1 MRIKY
6 LLSFS
11 LAALISGI
19 TAAEETSAKDSTPLT
34 IERVAELARQ
44 VAPEIAAARLG
55 QSITELEIRG
65 SYAFVYPHLS
75 ASASYTRS
83 SLDYNEIP
91 IFGNVAFNREDE
103 YRAGVTWSQF
113 LYTYDRLG
121 AAQDADRFLTQLAKQ
136 QVALTQRDMSY
147 AARIAFEQVRLTR
160 AALLIA
166 QLRVTQRQGEYDDA
180 KALADIGRATLTDAN
195 LAQISFAHAQSELV
209 AAQSD
214 HETARVKL
222 SALIGYELAKM
233 PAVQDEPLP
242 RPDLAQLIAHADK
255 QLTTTGEPVRLQL
268 QENYEQAVS
277 RLERSQARPSLNA
290 RATYGGDGAQY
301 DNLDAAWSVSVALN
315 WDLYDGG
322 LTLAHSERSAQ
333 RSQQIR
339 LERAAIQRDRRIK
352 LDQARSQSRSIL
364 EQITLAEQ
372 VVTLAKQNYDDARA
386 QYRAGRLTQTQVG
399 DSSIRLAD
407 AYYRLLSVRY
417 QEAVIAHELER
428 LAE

>member
-1 MRIKY
+1 LSG
-6 LLSFS
+6 LLN
-11 LAALISGI
+11 
-19 TAAEETSAKDSTPLT
+19 
-34 IERVAELARQ
+34 
-44 VAPEIAAARLG
+44 
-55 QSITELEIRG
+55 
-65 SYAFVYPHLS
+65 YAFVYPHLS

-91 IFGNVAFNREDE
+91 IFGNVAFNREHE

-121 AAQDADRFLTQLAKQ
+121 ATQDADRFLTQLAKQ
-136 QVALTQRDMSY
+136 QVALTQRDITY
-147 AARIAFEQVRLTR
+147 AARITFEQVRLTR
-160 AALLIA
+160 AALHIA

-195 LAQISFAHAQSELV
+195 LAQIALAHAQSELV
-209 AAQSD
+209 AAKSD
-214 HETARVKL
+214 QEASRVKL
-222 SALIGYELAKM
+222 AALIGSELAIM
-233 PAVQDEPLP
+233 PPVQDEPLP
-242 RPDLAQLIAHADK
+242 RPDLVQLITHADK
-255 QLTTTGEPVRLQL
+255 QLTTTGEPVSLQL
-268 QENYEQAVS
+268 KENYEQAVS
-277 RLERSQARPSLNA
+277 RFERSQARPSLGA
-290 RATYGGDGAQY
+290 RATYGGDGAKY
-301 DNLDAAWSVSVALN
+301 DNLDQAWSVSVALTWN
-315 WDLYDGG
+315 LYDGG
-322 LTLAHSERSAQ
+322 LTLAQSERSAQ

-352 LDQARSQSRSIL
+352 LDQARSQSSSIV

-372 VVTLAKQNYDDARA
+372 VVTLAKQNYEDARA